1 MQTMR
6 RMDQQLTRESSGSRS
21 RATRTT
27 GYAAAALLLVCV
39 LAGGAAYWVDFA
51 RQADAAARAQSQ
63 PHANGPSAEFE
74 YFPSQYVNQAKEAE
88 PHIQAY

>member
-1 MQTMR
+1 
-6 RMDQQLTRESSGSRS
+6 
-21 RATRTT
+21 
-27 GYAAAALLLVCV
+27 V
-39 LAGGAAYWVDFA
+39 LAGGAAYWIDFT

-63 PHANGPSAEFE
+63 PQANGPSAEFE